1 MCDVLPPLRDIDLCY
16 DHAQKRESF
25 VTKTLQNPKFLKLV
39 YIAAGLGALS
49 LAACSQNTSPQQ
61 SEEQVVSTDVA
72 KGSAATAAQID
83 YAQPLAEEETGIS
96 NTLSFPYPQNWT
108 IIHDAN
114 FNSMIDGRFIV
125 MDSGAQSRAY
135 KGTMHGGTV
144 GGMAMSTA
152 RGEIYI
158 ATTYHARGISG
169 ERTDIIAI
177 HDPVNLEKTG
187 EIIIPPKRGAN
198 MPFKNGFRLSGDESL
213 SFTYN
218 FTPAASITVTDMVG
232 RKFLTEIPIP
242 GCTLAYPMGATGFA
256 SLCGDGTMMGVSLD
270 ASGKVT
276 KETRSATFNNIDDD
290 SLFIKRARFG
300 DMLYFPTFSG
310 NIQPID
316 LSSDTPTP
324 LEKWSLVSAAER
336 KANWRP
342 GGWQVIAGDDKGMF
356 YILMHPD
363 GAEGTQKNGG
373 PEVWVFDAAQ
383 KKRVAKIKLKTWGV
397 SVAVAGDRLI
407 VTNAEMQLDIYNLE
421 DRAFT
426 HTFGDGIF
434 TPFIVYTGTGQ

>member
-1 MCDVLPPLRDIDLCY
+1 MTQIM
-16 DHAQKRESF
+16 H
-25 VTKTLQNPKFLKLV
+25 NPKFLKLA
-39 YIAAGLGALS
+39 YMAASVSVLS

-61 SEEQVVSTDVA
+61 SEEHTVSTQDTKTSASAVA
-72 KGSAATAAQID
+72 KVN
-83 YAQPLAEEETGIS
+83 YAQPLGEEDTGIS

-125 MDSGAQSRAY
+125 MDSGATSHAY
-135 KGTMHGGTV
+135 KGSMHGGAV
-144 GGMAMSTA
+144 GGMAVSNK

-177 HDPVNLEKTG
+177 HDPATLEKTG
-187 EIIIPPKRGAN
+187 EIIIPAKRGAN

-218 FTPAASITVTDMVG
+218 FTPAASISVTDMVG
-232 RKFLTEIPIP
+232 RKVLVEIPIP

-276 KETRSATFNNIDDD
+276 TETRSAAFNNIDDD
-290 SLFIKRARFG
+290 SLFLKHARFG
-300 DMLYFPTFSG
+300 DTLYFPTFSG

-336 KANWRP
+336 DANWRP
-342 GGWQVIAGDDKGMF
+342 GGWQVIAGDDKGLF

-373 PEVWVFDAAQ
+373 PEVWVFDVAQ

-421 DRAFT
+421 DRTFT